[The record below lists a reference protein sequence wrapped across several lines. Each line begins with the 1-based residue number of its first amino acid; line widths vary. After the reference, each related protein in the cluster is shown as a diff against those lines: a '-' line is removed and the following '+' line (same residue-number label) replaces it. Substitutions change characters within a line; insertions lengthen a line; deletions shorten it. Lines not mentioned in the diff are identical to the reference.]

1 MYARRDARDRV
12 SIAHATLFVDAD
24 VLLIAAMAIFGLLA
38 SLIAAV
44 NFPDFATAL
53 IANVSN

>member
-1 MYARRDARDRV
+1 M

-38 SLIAAV
+38 SLVAAV